1 MTFQHIG
8 RQTMQTSIDA
18 AREARKPTESSRLA
32 KAALVAG
39 ITLATLAGA
48 AIAAGQPQGQMPS
61 DLATRD
67 RDIHWPAGFEPEK
80 ADLFAH
86 NEARLNAS
94 CDTVWRHI
102 VDARAW
108 PTWYPNA
115 QDVTLL
121 GNAEALAPDVRWRW
135 TTFGLAI
142 ESRVHE
148 FVSDRRLSWFGGA
161 PGEAPAFYHSWLL
174 KPDGNGCRAIMD
186 EAGVGPGAAAFRKA
200 DEGRMH
206 RGHALWLATLKWVS
220 EGAKPART
228 ASFQASNPSRGN
240 RLSRPPN
247 QGVRH
252 HEFDR

>member
-1 MTFQHIG
+1 
-8 RQTMQTSIDA
+8 MQTSIDA
-18 AREARKPTESSRLA
+18 AHEARKPTESSRLA
-32 KAALVAG
+32 KAATLVAAT
-39 ITLATLAGA
+39 TLAILASA
-48 AIAAGQPQGQMPS
+48 AISAGQSQGQMAS

-80 ADLFAH
+80 ADVFAH

-94 CDTVWRHI
+94 CDTVWRYI

-108 PTWYPNA
+108 STWYPNV

-121 GNAEALAPDVRWRW
+121 GNAETLAPDVRWRW

-148 FVSDRRLSWFGGA
+148 FVYGRRLGWFGSA

-174 KPDGNGCRAIMD
+174 KPDDNGCLAIMD
-186 EAGVGPGAAAFRKA
+186 EAGVGPGAAAFRAA

-206 RGHALWLATLKWVS
+206 RGHAHWLATLKWVS
-220 EGAKPART
+220 EGR
-228 ASFQASNPSRGN
+228 
-240 RLSRPPN
+240 
-247 QGVRH
+247 
-252 HEFDR
+252 